1 MLRTISVARRT
12 LERLLEAFCIFLMVS
27 LAVVVLSAV
36 VARKSGYSFTW
47 YDEVASIMLAWLTF
61 YGAALAALKRAH
73 LGFPGIAGKAAPW
86 LRVALLLLAEALVIG
101 FFLAVAWSGW
111 RVLVL
116 LEGDT
121 LISLPWVSV
130 QLSQSVIPIGAALF
144 VAAELFTLPERLREV
159 RQGTPP

>member
-1 MLRTISVARRT
+1 MLQTISAARRA
-12 LERLLEAFCIFLMVS
+12 LELLLESFCIFLMVS

-36 VARKSGYSFTW
+36 VARKVGYSFTW
-47 YDEVASIMLAWLTF
+47 YDEIASIMLAWITF

-73 LGFPGIAGKAAPW
+73 LGFPGIAGKASPPV
-86 LRVALLLLAEALVIG
+86 RVAVLLLAEALVVA

-121 LISLPWVSV
+121 LISLPWISV
-130 QLSQSVIPIGAALF
+130 QLSQSVIPIGAVLF
-144 VAAELFTLPERLREV
+144 VAAELLTLPEQLRNARDGAE
-159 RQGTPP
+159 P